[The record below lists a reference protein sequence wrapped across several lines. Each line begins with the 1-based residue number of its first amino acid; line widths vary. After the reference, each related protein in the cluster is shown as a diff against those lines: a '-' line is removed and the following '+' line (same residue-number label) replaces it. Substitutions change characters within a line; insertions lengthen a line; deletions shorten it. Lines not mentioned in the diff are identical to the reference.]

1 MQPIIQIG
9 PLSDDPTESV
19 SAVNRALI
27 SGLGDCYTFVASKS
41 NRRHGATRQSR
52 VNLWNLY
59 YFTSHIWVWM
69 LNLIRHRPA
78 VAHYAVS
85 SGWALEKGL
94 IFLWLARV
102 IGAKTVGHLHSG
114 GFIDHWN
121 RLSRRRKRF
130 AGRQLA
136 KLDAFVVLSESWR
149 AGILEQG
156 IVPRD
161 KIFVVNNTI
170 DPEFEAAALQMGV
183 RPGAVVMLSL
193 GVMGRDK
200 GVLDLVEAVRMVAI
214 QRQDFLLRIV
224 GPEREPGIL
233 AQVRSLI
240 KEYSLE
246 SLIEVGPSVAGTAKL
261 DEFRRASIFILPSY
275 YENFP
280 LVVLEAAAA
289 GHAIISTPSGATPEF
304 FTHDTSA
311 LFVDPGRPQGLA
323 QAILHL
329 LGDRAERL
337 RLGGAAREVI
347 WRRLGR
353 DCIMGS
359 MDQVYRLVLSRT

>member
-1 MQPIIQIG
+1 MRLRIQIG

-27 SGLGDCYTFVASKS
+27 SGLGNRYIFVVSRS
-41 NRRHGATRQSR
+41 NRRYGATRHSR
-52 VNLWNLY
+52 VNLWNLFY
-59 YFTSHIWVWM
+59 LFKHSVVW
-69 LNLIRHRPA
+69 LWSLLKYRPD

-102 IGAKTVGHLHSG
+102 VGAKTVGHLHSG
-114 GFIDHWN
+114 GFIEHWI
-121 RLSRRRKRF
+121 RLSPRRKRF

-149 AGILEQG
+149 VRILEQG
-156 IVPRD
+156 IVADDRL
-161 KIFVVNNTI
+161 FVVNNPI
-170 DPEFEAAALQMGV
+170 DPEFEDAALKMGE
-183 RPGAVVMLSL
+183 RSGPVVMLSL

-200 GVLDLVEAVRMVAI
+200 GVLDLVEAVRMVAV

-233 AQVRSLI
+233 ARVRFLI

-246 SLIEVGPSVAGTAKL
+246 SLIEIGPSVAGAAKL
-261 DEFRRASIFILPSY
+261 DEFRKASIFVLPSY
-275 YENFP
+275 FENFP
-280 LVVLEAAAA
+280 LVVLEAAASA
-289 GHAIISTPSGATPEF
+289 HAIISTPSGATPEF
-304 FTHDTSA
+304 FTHDGSA
-311 LFVDPGRPQGLA
+311 LFVDPGGQQELA
-323 QAILHL
+323 QAILRL

-347 WRRLGR
+347 RRRLGR
-353 DCIMGS
+353 DCIMDS
-359 MDQVYRLVLSRT
+359 LDHVYRLVVPPT